1 MGRCGSPKHTGSRGC
16 AWVGLGEVGGRSD
29 AICSVG
35 FLFAAV
41 EALLPWHSALA
52 LRVLSFHDSV
62 DTPEVM
68 RR

>member
-1 MGRCGSPKHTGSRGC
+1 MKDWLDTVYGWLVTDCPR
-16 AWVGLGEVGGRSD
+16 D
-29 AICSVG
+29 A
-35 FLFAAV
+35 FA
-41 EALLPWHSALA
+41 LHSALA